1 MIVGHPVWLCHD
13 VKKCRHVI
21 HEELS
26 EDLPDSLFSDPR
38 ISPDLKSKQSFF
50 HSHTWTLAH
59 IFSIPF
65 KWKSLPGL
73 RDHWQPTL
81 SKIHQQV
88 SMKANRWSVSTGW
101 HISLFPTSCWHKK
114 KGCVLVYG
122 PYTIMQLLVCC
133 QWEVGNKLM
142 HHPVERLP
150 SLNKNSLLTVFGW

>member
-101 HISLFPTSCWHKK
+101 HISLFPTSCWHKN
-114 KGCVLVYG
+114 KGCVIVYG
-122 PYTIMQLLVCC
+122 PSHCSRSGSRFDLSYQREFQRHV
-133 QWEVGNKLM
+133 
-142 HHPVERLP
+142 
-150 SLNKNSLLTVFGW
+150 NSQVLGFQKM